1 MHGDNLQKRDMS
13 RNILGSLTL
22 VVTVVAALFL
32 SGCGGDSKEQ
42 ERLRREAEDMVYEA
56 YMAKDYPRI
65 IALVDSFKPLGN
77 FSEGKACYWLG
88 YAYDRM
94 MQKRMAELYW
104 KTGIAAVENSTDDED
119 IRVYAGIANRLT
131 GLLSTWTEY
140 EAAMKVAI
148 PATERLKSLGRDT
161 LSEYTN
167 MLIYI
172 GCAQSRFGLNEEK
185 TKNSLE
191 EAYSAHLDNIR
202 RHPHAISYR
211 DAIVGVIN
219 ICYDYLEIADYE
231 KARLWLERM
240 SQLID
245 GYEKQADARPDYADK
260 QRARHNIYLA
270 RALEGLGQKDEAA
283 EAYKRFCQTEYFQ
296 TAEGKMLA
304 SDYLRLA
311 GRWQDAADNF
321 GRLDEL
327 LKVYRTSYS
336 LEMIQKMH
344 LRKYEVNMK
353 AGRIDSAQAVC
364 MAISEQLD
372 TAITQSRRADALEQ
386 EAVHQKEQEMDAE
399 RERHLKGRIVSRMVL
414 VVIIFVIMLIYIIVR
429 HRMGARLAKA
439 HNELKTAY
447 DQLEETT
454 TAKERMESELRI
466 ARDIQMSMVPSAFP
480 EIDGLD
486 MFASM
491 TPAKEVGGDL
501 YNFLR
506 KGNKL
511 YFCIGDVSGKGVPA
525 SLFMTL
531 ATHGFLSLASTGRT
545 PAEIATR
552 MNAELSI
559 NNEMGM
565 FVTMFICMYDLKQHR
580 IEYCNAGHNPPIIG
594 NAEGQYTFLDVKEA
608 NAPIGLWPD
617 LEYVGEEM
625 DLPGDSMM
633 LLYTDGLNEAENRQQ
648 EQYGEDRIIQLMTS
662 HPSQSMRDIIEALKA
677 DADLFRDGAE
687 QNDDLTMLA
696 FRVSG

>member
-1 MHGDNLQKRDMS
+1 MS

-32 SGCGGDSKEQ
+32 SGCGGSSKER
-42 ERLRREAEDMVYEA
+42 ERLNREAEDMIYEA

-65 IALVDSFKPLGN
+65 IELVDSFKPLGSV
-77 FSEGKACYWLG
+77 SEGKACYWLG

-167 MLIYI
+167 MLIFI
-172 GCAQSRFGLNEEK
+172 GCSQSRFGLNEDK
-185 TKNSLE
+185 TINSLE
-191 EAYSAHLDNIR
+191 EAYNAHLDNIR
-202 RHPHAISYR
+202 RHPNAISYR

-219 ICYDYLEIADYE
+219 ISYNYLEIADYE

-245 GYEKQADARPDYADK
+245 GYEKQADARPDYTDK
-260 QRARHNIYLA
+260 QRARYNIYLA
-270 RALEGLGQKDEAA
+270 RALEGMGRKDEAA
-283 EAYKRFCQTEYFQ
+283 EAYRLFCQTDFFQ
-296 TAEGKMLA
+296 TAEGKILA

-321 GRLDEL
+321 GSLDEMM
-327 LKVYRTSYS
+327 KEFGTSYS
-336 LEMIQKMH
+336 LENIQKML
-344 LRKYEVNMK
+344 LRKYEVNKK

-364 MAISEQLD
+364 MAIIERLD

-399 RERHLKGRIVSRMVL
+399 RERHLKDRIVSRMVL
-414 VVIIFVIMLIYIIVR
+414 VAIIFVIMLIYIIVR
-429 HRMGARLAKA
+429 HRMGARLTKA

-466 ARDIQMSMVPSAFP
+466 ARDIQMSMVPSTFP

-531 ATHGFLSLASTGRT
+531 ATRGFLTLASTGRK

-552 MNAELSI
+552 MNVELSN

-565 FVTMFICMYDLKQHR
+565 FVTMFICMYDLKQGR
-580 IEYCNAGHNPPIIG
+580 LEYCNAGHNPPIIG

-625 DLPGDSMM
+625 DLPSNSML

-648 EQYGEDRIIQLMTS
+648 EQYGEDRIIQLMSS
-662 HPSQSMRDIIEALKA
+662 HPSQSMRDMVETLKA